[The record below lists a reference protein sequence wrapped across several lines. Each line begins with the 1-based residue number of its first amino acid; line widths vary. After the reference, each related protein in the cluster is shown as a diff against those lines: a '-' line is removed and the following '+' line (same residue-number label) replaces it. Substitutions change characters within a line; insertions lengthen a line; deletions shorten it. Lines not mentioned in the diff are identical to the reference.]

1 MDVLDILKMIAQDAV
16 SSGEFVTNTDYDET
30 TVCYH
35 DDEYFSLDLKNG
47 GDLEKLSYKKILNLS
62 LVYSENLGDDNP
74 YIKVFKYKEHYIRYL
89 GTYSSWD
96 TTSWY
101 DMKLVQ
107 PTEITIIK
115 YLTEEEIKNGKG
127 DDAY

>member
-30 TVCYH
+30 TVCYP

-47 GDLEKLSYKKILNLS
+47 GDLEELSYKKILNLS
-62 LVYSENLGDDNP
+62 LVYSENLGDGNP

-96 TTSWY
+96 STSWH
-101 DMKLVQ
+101 KVCLVE
-107 PTEITIIK
+107 PYEKTIIDYK
-115 YLTEEEIKNGKG
+115 EI
-127 DDAY
+127 